1 VSKIKTHQKMAEP
14 SNVVSM
20 NRAVT
25 VEPLEGW
32 KLHTKHGYMRRG
44 PDAGDRLV
52 RLHDVAAWL
61 MSERELPLVL
71 AVDAV
76 CSALDANGLDGVY
89 YLRSDVYATWAGEP
103 SKWDSFAP
111 QNDRPSTRLRAV
123 WLMPRYELEKL
134 MNVPGQP
141 ATYQAEE
148 RTPFEFAGSYGDGVG
163 EYAVTLDKAHELWG
177 WGRAVAWK
185 EVAEAVPTQ
194 AAPNT
199 DKSTKPRYDWK
210 GDPELFTKL
219 AVDFE
224 DAPGATAKAKRE
236 HVGTVWQLSE
246 VMVKKMLAE
255 GKKPPVKSAKTRAL
269 GG

>member
-1 VSKIKTHQKMAEP
+1 MSKIKTRQKMAEP

-20 NRAVT
+20 NRAAT

-44 PDAGDRLV
+44 PNAGDRLV

-76 CSALDANGLDGVY
+76 CSALDANGLEGVY
-89 YLRSDVYATWAGEP
+89 MLCDSEYARWIGEP
-103 SKWDSFAP
+103 SPLDRYF
-111 QNDRPSTRLRAV
+111 NDDTPSKQIRSV
-123 WLMPRYELEKL
+123 WLMRSFELERL
-134 MNVPGQP
+134 VNAPGQEP
-141 ATYQAEE
+141 AYVAEE
-148 RTPFEFAGSYGDGVG
+148 KTPFEFFGTHGGGAGDF
-163 EYAVTLDKAHELWG
+163 AVTLDKAHELWG
-177 WGRAVAWK
+177 WGRAVALQD
-185 EVAEAVPTQ
+185 VAEAVPTQ

-199 DKSTKPRYDWK
+199 DKSTKPRYNWK

-219 AVDFE
+219 AMDFE
-224 DAPGATAKAKRE
+224 AAPGATAKAKRE
-236 HVGTVWQLSE
+236 HVGTVWRLSE

-255 GKKPPVKSAKTRAL
+255 GKKPPGKSAKTRAF
-269 GG
+269 GR